1 MLKAEFKKLSKA
13 EQETL
18 LNWCRNIGKRKT
30 INKGRTSYSLKH
42 IFERSKS
49 GFYITNDVFKEA
61 MLKVGFN
68 YEFVDNKG
76 VNWCFNYSEKSLKEI
91 IKNDENLKESYK

>member
-1 MLKAEFKKLSKA
+1 MMF
-13 EQETL
+13 
-18 LNWCRNIGKRKT
+18 
-30 INKGRTSYSLKH
+30 
-42 IFERSKS
+42 
-49 GFYITNDVFKEA
+49 FKEA